1 MALSRATNPFLSSSG
16 AGNVSITSPTANT
29 IAFTTSG
36 TEGMRIDSAGNLG
49 IGTSS
54 PSSYLTGT
62 GVALYR
68 ATGDAQFV
76 SSTGSTTNASSLRFY
91 NSTTPQAEIAAGGSA
106 YGAWGGANS
115 LNFLALQ
122 NSGAMTFNTTAS
134 SITAERM
141 RINAFGIGLGGGVP
155 SSGTGVTFPATQS
168 ASSDANT
175 LDDYEEGTFTPNLVN
190 NGTSSTFS
198 AKDGWYRKIGSVVH
212 YWVRFDAGNSGTGGT
227 ALQIVNLPFTF
238 LSGTSAAQV
247 GGVYSSNSPLN
258 ATGSVNPQG
267 NTNYAYIYY
276 GGAQQSAQATYLS
289 AMITGMTNS

>member
-1 MALSRATNPFLSSSG
+1 MALSRITNPFINVSG
-16 AGNVSITSPTANT
+16 AVNANIASPSANT
-29 IAFTTSG
+29 IAFTTAA
-36 TEGMRIDSAGNLG
+36 TERMRIDSAGNIG
-49 IGTSS
+49 IGTAS
-54 PSSYLTGT
+54 PTAYLTGT
-62 GVALYR
+62 GVTLYR

-76 SSTGSTTNASSLRFY
+76 SSTGSTTNASSFRFY
-91 NSTTPQAEIAAGGSA
+91 NSTSPQAEIAAGGSA
-106 YGAWGGANS
+106 YSAWGGANS

-141 RINAFGIGLGGGVP
+141 RINAFGIGLGGGAP
-155 SSGTGVTFPATQS
+155 SSGTGVTFPASQS

-198 AKDGWYRKIGSVVH
+198 AKDGWYRKIGSVIH
-212 YWVRFDAGNSGTGGT
+212 YWVRFDGGNSGTAGT

-238 LSGTSAAQV
+238 FSGTAAAQV

-258 ATGSVNPQG
+258 GTGSVNPQG

-276 GGAQQSAQATYLS
+276 GGALQTAQATYLS
-289 AMITGMTNS
+289 AMITAMTTA